1 MSLVRLVTSGQEVR
15 VGVPCCRESSSY
27 LYPQTVLVISGGLK
41 VRNFKFAFP
50 SSKVRFRDGGYC
62 RVKDNSTEK

>member
-1 MSLVRLVTSGQEVR
+1 MSLALLLTSGQDLR

-41 VRNFKFAFP
+41 FSNLKFAFL
-50 SSKVRFRDGGYC
+50 SFRGIG
-62 RVKDNSTEK
+62 